1 MIARTDRIMSEGESA
16 PNDGAKGGQDF
27 QRHRFPKV
35 YFKPKP
41 VKIGEERDVTIA
53 EVSKRGDGVTRIDGY
68 VIFVPNTKQGDT
80 IKIRIDEIRPNFA
93 SGSVVT
99 PSAAPQ

>member
-1 MIARTDRIMSEGESA
+1 MSEGDEA
-16 PNDGAKGGQDF
+16 PNDGAKAGQDL

-41 VKIGEERDVTIA
+41 VKVGEERDVTIA

-68 VIFVPNTKQGDT
+68 VIFVPNTRQGDT
-80 IKIRIDEIRPNFA
+80 LKIRIDELRPNFA
-93 SGSVVT
+93 IGSVVT
-99 PSAAPQ
+99 SSSAPQ